1 MRAELG
7 GVAVFTAVLL
17 SGLTAGSS
25 FELPS
30 PSNVTITCDSYGV
43 MVSWTSSGLSEN
55 ASFNLQLKSN
65 NPSPHIFINTSS
77 HQYNISEL
85 LQDTGYNHYLVEVK
99 ARDGEYESPPA
110 DSKKFSFSYL
120 QNADIQCN
128 LAFPPVDLIP
138 GERRLFFR
146 FSNPLQLYRRTPALR
161 SLTAAE
167 SLCYDVFDNRAR
179 TNRTEYI
186 TFECTSKTCEGNVS
200 FPVEQ
205 EEYCVKLSGRIRQ
218 TRLEETKYLCYCGSL
233 GPRVPITVYLI
244 PLFLFLP
251 CCALSLAYFLAKEI
265 NKKMKKKYLSKFPK
279 PLRLPF
285 GPSIDQTM
293 FIIVEDDHFENRVI
307 KVIHTKSPDASSGS
321 STPPYLK
328 SSHLSHHSCGND
340 LAKDP
345 EGGELK
351 EKLIDPYSNGAEMS
365 TGGLPSGYD
374 RPH

>member
-55 ASFNLQLKSN
+55 ASFTLQLKSN

-138 GERRLFFR
+138 GERKLFFR
-146 FSNPLQLYRRTPALR
+146 FSNPLQLYRHTPALR
-161 SLTAAE
+161 NLTAAE
-167 SLCYDVFDNRAR
+167 SLRYFDFN
-179 TNRTEYI
+179 NK
-186 TFECTSKTCEGNVS
+186 FECTSESKTCEGNVS
-200 FPVEQ
+200 FEEEQ
-205 EEYCVKLSGRIRQ
+205 EEYCVKLSGFIRQ
-218 TRLEETKYLCYCGSL
+218 TILEETKDLCYYGSL
-233 GPRVPITVYLI
+233 APRVPITVYLI
-244 PLFLFLP
+244 PLFIFLA
-251 CCALSLAYFLAKEI
+251 CCALSLAYFLAKKI
-265 NKKMKKKYLSKFPK
+265 NKKIKEKYLSKFPENLIK
-279 PLRLPF
+279 P
-285 GPSIDQTM
+285 GPRIDPKTM
-293 FIIVEDDHFENRVI
+293 FLIVEDDHFENQVI
-307 KVIHTKSPDASSGS
+307 KVIPTKIPDVSSRS
-321 STPPYLK
+321 STPPYPK
-328 SSHLSHHSCGND
+328 SSHSSHHSCGND
-340 LAKDP
+340 LAKDL

-351 EKLIDPYSNGAEMS
+351 EKLTDPYSNGAEMS
-365 TGGLPSGYD
+365 TGGLSSGYD
-374 RPH
+374 RPHALL

>member
-1 MRAELG
+1 VQGLHCDL
-7 GVAVFTAVLL
+7 VAAKSLVSSPL
-17 SGLTAGSS
+17 SFCSSGSS

-65 NPSPHIFINTSS
+65 NP

-167 SLCYDVFDNRAR
+167 SLCYDVFDNR
-179 TNRTEYI
+179 
-186 TFECTSKTCEGNVS
+186 FECTSKTCEGNVS

-233 GPRVPITVYLI
+233 GPSEYIHKSINNSFADICGISQLLKNLGGSQFKRNFT
-244 PLFLFLP
+244 
-251 CCALSLAYFLAKEI
+251 LSI
-265 NKKMKKKYLSKFPK
+265 NSQSLHV
-279 PLRLPF
+279 L
-285 GPSIDQTM
+285 
-293 FIIVEDDHFENRVI
+293 
-307 KVIHTKSPDASSGS
+307 
-321 STPPYLK
+321 
-328 SSHLSHHSCGND
+328 HLQF
-340 LAKDP
+340 A
-345 EGGELK
+345 
-351 EKLIDPYSNGAEMS
+351 
-365 TGGLPSGYD
+365 
-374 RPH
+374 R